1 MKVDGELKLTGDIEV
16 GGKMEVKNTIQAKN
30 IKVGGVLNAKK
41 IEAEEAEEYVE
52 VGGSV
57 ETEDGVKAKFFRIG
71 KRGRV
76 HGSIRADR
84 VIIGKEAQ
92 VEDIYGREIILRHE
106 ARARN
111 VYGEI
116 VDIESGCRIN
126 GEIKYTRELR
136 MNERVYLAKQPQ
148 KVDKLPL

>member
-1 MKVDGELKLTGDIEV
+1 M
-16 GGKMEVKNTIQAKN
+16 MRPSRQF
-30 IKVGGVLNAKK
+30 LNAKK
-41 IEAEEAEEYVE
+41 IEADEHVE

-57 ETEDGVKAKFFRIG
+57 ETEDGVEAKFFRIG

-76 HGSIRADR
+76 HGPIRADR

-116 VDIESGCRIN
+116 ISIESGCHID